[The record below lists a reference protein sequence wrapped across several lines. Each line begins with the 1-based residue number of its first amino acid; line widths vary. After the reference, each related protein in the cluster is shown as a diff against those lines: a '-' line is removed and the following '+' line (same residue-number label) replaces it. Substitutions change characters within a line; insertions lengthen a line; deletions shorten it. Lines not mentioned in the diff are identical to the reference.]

1 MEQPVAAQ
9 RQKSKLVG
17 RVKLIGYCRVSTAE
31 QGRSGL
37 GLEAQKADVERYA
50 AGCNGEILAWYT
62 EVESG
67 RRDERPELAKGI
79 AHARRTGA
87 KLVIAK
93 LDRLA
98 RDVAFISTLMKNGF
112 EFVCCDNPHVNRF
125 TLHVL
130 PAVAEEE
137 ARLVSVPTQAALAAA
152 KARGVRLG
160 ARRPG
165 FWTKKRKAA
174 WIAGLP
180 KARERSAAV
189 RRQKAR
195 EKIAD
200 LLPTIEAQ
208 RTGGRSLQAIA
219 DDLNGQGQQ
228 TPRGCTWTP
237 AAVQRALRFVDW
249 PVLTAAE
256 PTARTPALRRL
267 RTFGDTVS
275 LKKLEP

>member
-1 MEQPVAAQ
+1 MAS
-9 RQKSKLVG
+9 QKQKPKPS
-17 RVKLIGYCRVSTAE
+17 RREKLIGYCRVSTAE

-37 GLEAQKADVERYA
+37 GLDAQKADVERYA
-50 AGCNGEILAWYT
+50 AGCGGEILTWYT

-67 RRDERPELAKGI
+67 RRDARPELAKAI
-79 AHARRTGA
+79 AQARRIGA

-112 EFVCCDNPHVNRF
+112 EFVCCDNPHVNNF
-125 TLHVL
+125 TVHILA
-130 PAVAEEE
+130 AVAEEE
-137 ARLVSVPTQAALAAA
+137 ARLISVRTKAALAAA

-189 RRQKAR
+189 RRQRAR

-200 LLPTIEAQ
+200 LLPAIKAQ
-208 RTGGRSLQAIA
+208 RAEGRSLQAIA
-219 DDLNGQGQQ
+219 DGLNGQGQQ

-237 AAVQRALRFVDW
+237 AAVQRALRIADGRPDFQKV
-249 PVLTAAE
+249 TCE
-256 PTARTPALRRL
+256 Q
-267 RTFGDTVS
+267 
-275 LKKLEP
+275 